1 LAWLYLGM
9 NLGFFLPLIAYCLKR
24 GSPHY
29 DASKEFQVPGFVMI
43 PLLAVAFI
51 IISGVTIGFV
61 MELNRL
67 IFR

>member
-1 LAWLYLGM
+1 M

-29 DASKEFQVPGFVMI
+29 DASKEFQVPGFVM
-43 PLLAVAFI
+43 
-51 IISGVTIGFV
+51 
-61 MELNRL
+61 ELNRL